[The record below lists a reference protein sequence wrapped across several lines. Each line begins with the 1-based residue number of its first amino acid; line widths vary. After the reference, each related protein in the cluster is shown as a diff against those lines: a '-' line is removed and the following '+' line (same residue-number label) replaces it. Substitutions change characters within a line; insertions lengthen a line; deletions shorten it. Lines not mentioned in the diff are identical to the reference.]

1 MRLKFEATD
10 NPPVA
15 YVDCP
20 LARML
25 SGGTQELR
33 QDIMLG
39 AIQDD
44 AIGIGIVRRTTFQ
57 NEMSQPVLWALCRS
71 ESRRMDLHCK
81 KMTLFNVRL
90 KNLSSARAL
99 KLKSIVKPP

>member
-81 KMTLFNVRL
+81 KDDSFQR
-90 KNLSSARAL
+90 SSQEL
-99 KLKSIVKPP
+99 KLGSSLKA